1 MVRIW
6 QPAAVHLPL
15 TAPPLSHQ
23 LANPDSVE
31 GLVLINI
38 DTNARGW
45 IDWAAQKVGFL
56 VSVLSP
62 SASGLAETWYF
73 NGVSPNESSPST
85 NDLTVLLIM
94 SLFIILK

>member
-1 MVRIW
+1 MAAIFEVVKLGPPGLILGLSVGLIA
-6 QPAAVHLPL
+6 PHAAAVHVPL

-45 IDWAAQKVGFL
+45 IDWAAQKVGCLF
-56 VSVLSP
+56 SVLS
-62 SASGLAETWYF
+62 LHL
-73 NGVSPNESSPST
+73 VQ
-85 NDLTVLLIM
+85 DLFYMQRHVL
-94 SLFIILK
+94 